1 MARKQA
7 VKAEPQAERVVSFRA
22 PDRVHGA
29 LKQIVGRLEMMQN
42 EVGGRVPYERDVLA
56 WLVGELFM
64 EGPANWATRIEKSH
78 KQYQEF
84 MSQN

>member
-7 VKAEPQAERVVSFRA
+7 VKAEPQLERVVSFRA

-42 EVGGRVPYERDVLA
+42 EIGGRVPYERDVLS

-64 EGPANWATRIEKSH
+64 EGPTAWATRMGQAH
-78 KQYQEF
+78 KRYQDF